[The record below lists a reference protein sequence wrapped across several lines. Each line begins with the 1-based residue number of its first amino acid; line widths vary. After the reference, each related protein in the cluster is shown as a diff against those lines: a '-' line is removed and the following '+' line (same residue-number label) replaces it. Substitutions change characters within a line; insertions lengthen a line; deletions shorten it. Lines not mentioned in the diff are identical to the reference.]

1 MCRDGVMV
9 TTMMKMKMM
18 MEGLIERVSKKVKR
32 NDIET
37 KIGRHFIY
45 FLKANTVT
53 YGIHWWNGGMT
64 IFSGIL
70 GILCVKSDFK

>member
-45 FLKANTVT
+45 FLKANTAR
-53 YGIHWWNGGMT
+53 YGIH
-64 IFSGIL
+64 
-70 GILCVKSDFK
+70 